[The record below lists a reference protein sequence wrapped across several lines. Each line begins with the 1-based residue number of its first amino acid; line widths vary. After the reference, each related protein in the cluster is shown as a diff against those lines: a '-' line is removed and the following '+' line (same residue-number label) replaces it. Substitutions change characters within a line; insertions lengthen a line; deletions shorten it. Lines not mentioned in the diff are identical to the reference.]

1 MLTLF
6 IILMILA
13 VFFMALTG
21 VAVILIDPII
31 AVLILI
37 GIVKLVKKLMSKKK

>member
-13 VFFMALTG
+13 VFVMALTG

-31 AVLILI
+31 AVLVII
-37 GIVKLVKKLMSKKK
+37 GIYKLLRKFIFKKK

>member
-31 AVLILI
+31 AVLIVI
-37 GIVKLVKKLMSKKK
+37 GVCKLLRKFIFKKK